1 MTAGTGTGTDTGTGS
16 DSATGHG
23 ETHGTV
29 PRPKVALLINIIGPY
44 RLPVYTA
51 LAAAFDL
58 TILTGGREANRTTWQ
73 GLEQQVS
80 GARVRRSWG
89 LTLPYPGRRGG
100 RVFSP
105 RYLHLTPGY
114 LIDLLRIRPRAVI
127 SNEMG
132 LRSIIALTYGA
143 LFRVPV
149 WIWWGGTLHTEAGI
163 GRSRQL
169 TRAVFRRVVRHWISY
184 GSSSTDY
191 LLSLDIPRGRIVQ
204 IQNAVDERLF
214 QAPHPATLDLA
225 PRPALLVVGA
235 LIRRK
240 GLEELLRAAAE
251 VQRAGHRFSLTLVGD
266 GPERPVLE
274 ALIAE
279 LGLQHVTLHGSVTPS
294 AMAGI
299 YRSADVLVFP
309 TLEDVWGLVVN
320 EALWSGLP
328 VLCSRWAGC
337 AGEIVP
343 SANVFDPLDHTAFV
357 SALTRAVTGDLAPAD
372 TTPMRSTEEVA
383 GRIIDAIHADIGT
396 PDTRRT

>member
-1 MTAGTGTGTDTGTGS
+1 MTMGTQAHTDTDTHTGQEPGQTT
-16 DSATGHG
+16 DR
-23 ETHGTV
+23 

-73 GLEQQVS
+73 GLEQQVA

-114 LIDLLRIRPRAVI
+114 LTDLLRIRPRAVI

-132 LRSIIALTYGA
+132 LRSIIALAYGA

-184 GSSSTDY
+184 GDSSTDY
-191 LLSLDIPRGRIVQ
+191 LRSLGVARGRIVQ

-214 QAPHPATLDLA
+214 QAPHPATLDPA

-251 VQRAGHRFSLTLVGD
+251 VQRAGHVFSMTLVGD

-274 ALIAE
+274 VLIAE
-279 LGLQHVTLHGSVTPS
+279 LGLQHVTLHGSVTPD

-337 AGEIVP
+337 AEEIVP
-343 SANVFDPLDHTAFV
+343 QENVFDPLDHTAFV
-357 SALTRAVTGDLAPAD
+357 SALTRAVTGDITPAD
-372 TTPMRSTEEVA
+372 TAPMRSTAQVA
-383 GRIIDAIHADIGT
+383 GRIIDAIHADLGST
-396 PDTRRT
+396 PAGRRA